1 MSENSLYKDE
11 VRDTHWIGEVV
22 EIQDPLNEG
31 RCKVKV
37 FGKFDKLPTE
47 AIPWATPMNRELPGA
62 HAVPRVGDVVGIR
75 FDNGNIYHPE
85 YWFEVD
91 QDPKLKDEVLSKSGQ
106 PFNVISIVYDRD
118 RELRIWKDP
127 EKGLIIDSDG
137 DIYLGEDA
145 TERLV
150 LGDTFMQ
157 FFNRHTHV
165 GNLGAPTSPPN
176 PEQMTPKQ
184 LSGFQHGRTKFTE

>member
-1 MSENSLYKDE
+1 MNNLNFYNENI
-11 VRDTHWIGEVV
+11 RDSHWIGEVV
-22 EIQDPLNEG
+22 DIEDPLKEG

-47 AIPWATPMNRELPGA
+47 AIPWATPMNRNFPGS
-62 HAVPRVGDVVGIR
+62 HAPPRKGDIVAVR
-75 FDNGNIYHPE
+75 FDNGDIYHPE

-91 QDPKLKDEVLSKSGQ
+91 QDPKLKNDVLNTSSE
-106 PFNVISIVYDRD
+106 PHNVISIVYDKD

-127 EKGLIIDSDG
+127 EKGLVIDSNG
-137 DIYLGEDA
+137 DIYLGEEA

-176 PEQMTPKQ
+176 PEQMTPQQ
-184 LSGFQHGRTKFTE
+184 LSGFQHGRTKYTE